1 VLLSFDDLDVA
12 QNEVRRLLAAGQG
25 QDLEVRLSAKTY
37 ARTAPLV
44 LTDLD
49 SGRNGHTVT
58 WTAEPGGRVELSG
71 GIAPHGWQPAG
82 GGDGDGGGGGRWVAT
97 IPEGIPAPRQLY
109 VNGLR
114 APWARSDWLDHDDC
128 KIGPGG
134 MTGAGSLGVAA
145 YARPSDV
152 EMVFRVRWRDY
163 HCRIVDVSG
172 DLIRFA
178 EPCWTNALPGT
189 GRVGPHWDN
198 TAVGTEIHGWSTFAT
213 NALELLTEPGHFVW
227 NSDERTVTYL
237 PREGEDMGSA
247 QVVVPACEQ
256 LVVLDGA
263 HDLVLKGL
271 TFSHTAWHRSDDG
284 YVGAQAGFTLTGA
297 SGPLGEAGSHYTKPV
312 AALTVRG
319 GRQVTVSGCEFVH
332 LGGAGAVLE
341 AGTKD
346 TTVTACTFSDL
357 SSGGVYVGDIDPHPA
372 PEQAD
377 EHNTV
382 SFTTFRGTGAEF
394 TDSVA
399 VWGGYTRNLVID
411 HNTLEHLPYSGIS
424 VGWGWNQPEAQDPW
438 LGDNRITGNR
448 IVDVLRVAERQ
459 YDGGAVYTQGPQRG
473 TIIQGNH
480 IDRSEYGTTANDG
493 NGIYL
498 DEQSSHILVARNVV
512 TRVGYKW
519 VSNWAEYGV
528 ENRAAG
534 NWADNT
540 ITPAFSGAGSVMED
554 NAEGL
559 TELPPEAVRV
569 AERAGA
575 GPWPAPVTGLG
586 KH

>member
-1 VLLSFDDLDVA
+1 MLLSFDDLDTA
-12 QNEVRRLLAAGQG
+12 QREVRRLLAAGQG

-37 ARTAPLV
+37 MRTTPLV
-44 LTDLD
+44 FTELD
-49 SGRNGHTVT
+49 SGRNGYTVT

-71 GIAPHGWQPAG
+71 GVVVTGWRPAEH
-82 GGDGDGGGGGRWVAT
+82 GRWVAT
-97 IPEGIPAPRQLY
+97 VPDAVLTPRQLY

-114 APWARSDWLDHDDC
+114 ASWARSDWLEHEDC
-128 KIGPGG
+128 KIGPEG
-134 MTGAGSLGVAA
+134 MTGAGALGVAA
-145 YARPSDV
+145 YGRPSDV
-152 EMVFRVRWRDY
+152 ELVFRVRWRDY
-163 HCRIVDVSG
+163 HCRITDISD

-198 TAVGTEIHGWSTFAT
+198 TAVGTEIHSWSMFAS
-213 NALELLTEPGHFVW
+213 NALESLTEPGHFVW
-227 NSDERTVTYL
+227 NSDARTVTYL
-237 PREGEDMGSA
+237 PRDGEDMESA
-247 QVVVPACEQ
+247 EVIVPVAEQ
-256 LVVLDGA
+256 LVVVDGA

-271 TFSHTAWHRSDDG
+271 SFAHTAWHRSDG

-319 GRQVTVSGCEFVH
+319 GRRVTVSGCEFVR
-332 LGGAGAVLE
+332 LGGAGAVFE

-346 TTVTACTFSDL
+346 STVTASTFADV
-357 SSGGVYVGDIDPHPA
+357 SSGGLYVGGIDPHPTA
-372 PEQAD
+372 EAAD
-377 EHNTV
+377 EGNTV
-382 SFTTFRGTGAEF
+382 SFNTFHGTGAEY

-399 VWGGYTRNLVID
+399 IWAGYTRNLTIER
-411 HNTLEHLPYSGIS
+411 NTLEHLPYSGIS
-424 VGWGWNQPEAQDPW
+424 IGWGWNQPEAQDPW
-438 LGDNRITGNR
+438 LGGNRIAGNRIT
-448 IVDVLRVAERQ
+448 DVLRVAERQ
-459 YDGGAVYTQGPQRG
+459 YDGGAIYTQGPQPG
-473 TIIQGNH
+473 TVIEANYIN
-480 IDRSEYGTTANDG
+480 RSEYGTTANDG

-498 DEQSSHILVARNVV
+498 DEQSSHILVTGNVV

-534 NWADNT
+534 NWTDNT

-559 TELPPEAVRV
+559 SELPPEAVRV
-569 AERAGA
+569 AEQAGA
-575 GPWPAPVTGLG
+575 GPWPGPVEALG
-586 KH
+586 NHGP

>member
-1 VLLSFDDLDVA
+1 MLLSFDDLDTA
-12 QNEVRRLLAAGQG
+12 QSEVRRLLAGG
-25 QDLEVRLSAKTY
+25 LEEDLEVRLGAKTY
-37 ARTAPLV
+37 MRTRPLV
-44 LTDLD
+44 FTELD
-49 SGRNGHTVT
+49 SGRDGHTVT

-71 GIAPHGWQPAG
+71 GVALDGWQP
-82 GGDGDGGGGGRWVAT
+82 DGDGRWVAT
-97 IPEGIPAPRQLY
+97 VPDAISTPRQLY

-114 APWARSDWLDHDDC
+114 ASWARSGWLDHMDC
-128 KIGPGG
+128 KVSPEG
-134 MTGAGSLGVAA
+134 MTGAGSLGIAA

-152 EMVFRVRWRDY
+152 EVVFRVRWRDY
-163 HCRIVDVSG
+163 HCPVAGVAD

-198 TAVGTEIHGWSTFAT
+198 TAVGTEIHGWSMFAA
-213 NALELLTEPGHFVW
+213 NALELLTEPGSFVW
-227 NSDERTVTYL
+227 NSEERTVTYL
-237 PREGEDMGSA
+237 PREGEDMERA
-247 QVVVPACEQ
+247 DVVVPCAEQ
-256 LVVLDGA
+256 LVVVDGA
-263 HDLVLKGL
+263 RDLVLKGL
-271 TFSHTAWHRSDDG
+271 TFAHTAWHLPDG

-312 AALTVRG
+312 AALSVRG
-319 GRQVTVSGCEFVH
+319 GLRVTVSGCAFVH

-346 TTVTACTFSDL
+346 STVTACSFSDV

-372 PEQAD
+372 PEVAD
-377 EHNTV
+377 EGNTV
-382 SFTTFRGTGAEF
+382 SCNTFYGTGAEF

-399 VWGGYTRNLVID
+399 IWAGYARNLTID

-438 LGDNRITGNR
+438 LGDNRITANR

-459 YDGGAVYTQGPQRG
+459 HDGGAIYTQGPQHG
-473 TIIQGNH
+473 TVVEANY

-498 DEQSSHILVARNVV
+498 DEQSSHILVAGNVV

-534 NWADNT
+534 NWTDNT

-569 AERAGA
+569 AEGAGA
-575 GPWPAPVTGLG
+575 GPWPAPVAALG
-586 KH
+586 IPES

>member
-1 VLLSFDDLDVA
+1 MLLSFDDLDTA
-12 QNEVRRLLAAGQG
+12 QREVRRLLAAGQG
-25 QDLEVRLSAKTY
+25 QDLEVRLGAKTY
-37 ARTAPLV
+37 MRTTPLV
-44 LTDLD
+44 FTKLD

-71 GIAPHGWQPAG
+71 GAVVTGWRPTE
-82 GGDGDGGGGGRWVAT
+82 GGRWVAT
-97 IPEGIPAPRQLY
+97 VPDAVSTPRQLY

-114 APWARSDWLDHDDC
+114 APWARSDWLAHEDC
-128 KIGPGG
+128 KISAEG
-134 MTGAGSLGVAA
+134 MTGAGTLGVAA
-145 YARPSDV
+145 FALPSDV
-152 EMVFRVRWRDY
+152 ELVFRVRWRDY
-163 HCRIVDVSG
+163 HCRIADISE
-172 DLIRFA
+172 DLVRFA

-198 TAVGTEIHGWSTFAT
+198 TAVGTEIHSWSMFAT

-227 NSDERTVTYL
+227 DSDERTVTYL
-237 PREGEDMGSA
+237 PRDGEDMESA
-247 QVVVPACEQ
+247 EVVVPIAEQ
-256 LVVLDGA
+256 LVVVDGA
-263 HDLVLKGL
+263 HDLVLKDL
-271 TFSHTAWHRSDDG
+271 AFAHTAWHRSDG
-284 YVGAQAGFTLTGA
+284 YVGAQAGLTLTGA

-319 GRQVTVSGCEFVH
+319 GRRVTVSGCEFVH

-346 TTVTACTFSDL
+346 STVTASTFADM
-357 SSGGVYVGDIDPHPA
+357 SSGGLYVGDIDPHPGA
-372 PEQAD
+372 DAAD
-377 EHNTV
+377 EGNTV
-382 SFTTFRGTGAEF
+382 SFNTFHGTGAEF

-399 VWGGYTRNLVID
+399 IWAGYTRNLTIER
-411 HNTLEHLPYSGIS
+411 NTLEHLPYSGIS
-424 VGWGWNQPEAQDPW
+424 IGWGWNQPEAQDPW
-438 LGDNRITGNR
+438 LGGNRITGNR
-448 IVDVLRVAERQ
+448 ITDVLRVAERQ
-459 YDGGAVYTQGPQRG
+459 YDGGAIYTQGPQRG
-473 TIIQGNH
+473 TVIEANYIN
-480 IDRSEYGTTANDG
+480 RSEYGTTANDG

-498 DEQSSHILVARNVV
+498 DEQSSHILVTGNVV

-534 NWADNT
+534 NWTDNT

-569 AERAGA
+569 AEQAGA
-575 GPWPAPVTGLG
+575 GPWPAPVEALG
-586 KH
+586 NHGP

>member
-1 VLLSFDDLDVA
+1 VLLSFDDLDTA
-12 QNEVRRLLAAGQG
+12 QSEVRRLLAAGQG
-25 QDLEVRLSAKTY
+25 QDLEVRLSAGSHT
-37 ARTAPLV
+37 RTGPLV
-44 LTDLD
+44 LTELD

-58 WTAEPGGRVELSG
+58 WSAEPGGRAELSG
-71 GIAPHGWQPAG
+71 GVVLAGWRPAG
-82 GGDGDGGGGGRWVAT
+82 AGRWVTAV
-97 IPEGIPAPRQLY
+97 PEGVPAPRQLY

-114 APWARSDWLDHDDC
+114 AARARSDWLEHDDC
-128 KIGPGG
+128 KVSANG
-134 MTGAGSLGVAA
+134 MTGASALGVAA
-145 YARPSDV
+145 YVRPSDV

-163 HCRIVDVSG
+163 HCRVTSVSD

-198 TAVGTEIHGWSTFAT
+198 TAVGTEIHAWSMFAT

-237 PREGEDMGSA
+237 PRDDEDMATA
-247 QVVVPACEQ
+247 QVVIPCAEQ
-256 LVVLDGA
+256 LVILDGA
-263 HDLVLKGL
+263 HDLILKGL
-271 TFSHTAWHRSDDG
+271 TFSHTAWGRSDG

-297 SGPLGEAGSHYTKPV
+297 SGPLGAAGSYYTKPV

-319 GRQVTVSGCEFVH
+319 GRRITVTDCEFVH

-346 TTVTACTFSDL
+346 TAVTACAFRDL

-372 PEQAD
+372 PEAAD
-377 EHNTV
+377 ERNAV
-382 SFTTFRGTGAEF
+382 SFNTFRDTGAEF

-399 VWGGYTRNLVID
+399 IWAGYTRNLAVER
-411 HNTLEHLPYSGIS
+411 NTLEHLPYSGIS

-438 LGDNRITGNR
+438 LGDNRIVGNR
-448 IVDVLRVAERQ
+448 IMDVLRVAERQ
-459 YDGGAVYTQGPQRG
+459 HDGGAIYTQGPQRG
-473 TIIQGNH
+473 TVVEANY

-498 DEQSSHILVARNVV
+498 DEQSSYILVTGNVV

-534 NWADNT
+534 NWTDNT
-540 ITPAFSGAGSVMED
+540 ITPAFSGVGSVMED

-569 AERAGA
+569 AEQAGA
-575 GPWPAPVTGLG
+575 GPWPAPIGLPG
-586 KH
+586 AVR

>member
-1 VLLSFDDLDVA
+1 MLLSFDDLDEA
-12 QNEVRRLLAAGQG
+12 QREVRRLLAAGQG
-25 QDLEVRLSAKTY
+25 QDLEVRLAAGTY
-37 ARTAPLV
+37 VRTAPLV
-44 LTDLD
+44 FTELD

-58 WTAEPGGRVELSG
+58 WSAEPGERVELSG
-71 GIAPHGWQPAG
+71 GVEITGWRPAG
-82 GGDGDGGGGGRWVAT
+82 NGRWVAT
-97 IPEGIPAPRQLY
+97 VPVTVRTPRQLY

-114 APWARSDWLDHDDC
+114 ASWARSDWLEHGDC
-128 KIGPGG
+128 KISLEG
-134 MTGAGSLGVAA
+134 MIGAASLGVGA

-152 EMVFRVRWRDY
+152 ELVFRVRWRDY
-163 HCRIVDVSG
+163 HCPVEGIEG

-198 TAVGTEIHGWSTFAT
+198 TAVGTEIHTWSMFAT
-213 NALELLTEPGHFVW
+213 NAMELLTEPGHFVW
-227 NSDERTVTYL
+227 NSAERTVTYL
-237 PREGEDMGSA
+237 PRQGEDMESA
-247 QVVVPACEQ
+247 QVIAPCAEQ
-256 LVVLDGA
+256 LVILDGV
-263 HDLVLKGL
+263 HDLVIKDLA
-271 TFSHTAWHRSDDG
+271 FAHTAWDRTRADG

-319 GRQVTVSGCEFVH
+319 GRRVTVRRCEFAH
-332 LGGAGAVLE
+332 LGGAGLVLE

-346 TTVTACTFSDL
+346 STVTACSFSDV
-357 SSGGVYVGDIDPHPA
+357 SSGGVYVGDVDPHPA

-377 EHNTV
+377 ERNAV
-382 SFTTFRGTGAEF
+382 SFNTIRNTGVEF

-399 VWGGYTRNLVID
+399 IWAGYTRNLAIER
-411 HNTLEHLPYSGIS
+411 NTLEHLPYSGIS
-424 VGWGWNQPEAQDPW
+424 VGWGWNQPEAQEPW
-438 LGDNRITGNR
+438 LGENRISGNR

-459 YDGGAVYTQGPQRG
+459 YDGGAIYTQGPQPG
-473 TIIQGNH
+473 TVISDNH

-498 DEQSSHILVARNVV
+498 DEQSSHILVTGNVV

-528 ENRAAG
+528 ENRATG
-534 NWADNT
+534 NWTDNT
-540 ITPAFSGAGSVMED
+540 VTPAFSGAGSVMEG

-575 GPWPAPVTGLG
+575 GPWPAPVEPLG
-586 KH
+586 NH